1 VWLKKPIRKISKLKL
16 ILMHKILLII
26 QREYLTRVR
35 KKSFLIMTILGP
47 VLFAAFMVIPAWL
60 ATMEDTE
67 VRTIAVI
74 DSTNI
79 FYKVLP
85 ETEFIKFRYPEGIT
99 LKELQNNLEL
109 SGYSAILFIPHNILA
124 SNTSILYSTKQP
136 SLSVKMHIENSIEKE
151 IERQKLKANNIE
163 NLDEILKTV
172 KTDINLR
179 SISWNEE
186 GKEKE
191 SNTGLAMGI
200 GYGSGMLIY
209 FFIFMFGA
217 QVMRGVIEEKTNRIV
232 EVIVSSVRPFQLM
245 MGKIVGVGLVGLTQ
259 FVLWVLL
266 TFLFIGGVQKV
277 LFPEL
282 SKTPTEQVLSQDIM
296 NSQQVDA
303 ATLNYTE
310 PKPQM
315 LEEIISSLGSVN
327 FGLILGMFIFYFIGG
342 FLLYGSFFAII
353 GSAVDNE
360 ADTQQFML
368 PVTLPL
374 IIAIFVMINTINN
387 PEGPL
392 AFWFSMIPLTSP
404 VVMMVRIPFHPAAW
418 EIILSAVILILTFIG
433 STWMAGKIYRTGI
446 LMYGKKA
453 SYKELWKWLRYKS

>member
-1 VWLKKPIRKISKLKL
+1 MK
-16 ILMHKILLII
+16 KILLII

-47 VLFAAFMVIPAWL
+47 ILFAAFMAVPAWL

-67 VRTIAVI
+67 VKTIAVI

-79 FYKVLP
+79 FYQILP
-85 ETEFIKFRYPEGIT
+85 ETDYIKFAYPDGISI
-99 LKELQNNLEL
+99 KNLQNNFEK
-109 SGYSAILFIPHNILA
+109 SGYSAILYIPHNILA
-124 SNTSILYSTKQP
+124 SNTSILYSNKQP
-136 SLSVKMHIENSIEKE
+136 SMTVTMHIKNSVEKE

-163 NLDEILKTV
+163 NLDEILKSV

-179 SISWNEE
+179 SITWSED

-209 FFIFMFGA
+209 FFIFLFGA

-232 EVIVSSVRPFQLM
+232 EVIVSSVKPFQLM

-266 TFLFIGGVQKV
+266 TFVFIGGAQKI
-277 LFPEL
+277 LYPDL

-296 NSQQVDA
+296 ANQQVNQA
-303 ATLNYTE
+303 EIKYNE
-310 PKPQM
+310 PKKQI
-315 LEEIISSLGSVN
+315 LEDIFSSLEDIN
-327 FGLILGMFIFYFIGG
+327 FGLILGMFIFFFIGG
-342 FLLYGSFFAII
+342 YLLYASFFAII

-374 IIAIFVMINTINN
+374 IIGIFVMINTINN
-387 PEGPL
+387 PSGPV
-392 AFWFSMIPLTSP
+392 AFWFSIIPLTSP
-404 VVMMVRIPFHPAAW
+404 IVMMVRIPFHPALW
-418 EIILSAVILILTFIG
+418 EILLSSLLLILTFIG

-446 LMYGKKA
+446 LMYGKKIN
-453 SYKELWKWLRYKS
+453 YRELWKWLRYK